1 MPDDVRITQ
10 LILPSRPQVGDSF
23 LSHQWTNAVSNQ
35 IERLAQFNGDGK
47 GGLKWH
53 YCKLANGALQPSGMD
68 ATQTPSDTIENA
80 TADVW
85 GRMLD
90 GTWVDTGR
98 DIILSNRSRGYYYQ
112 DSFVQVVQ
120 HLQSGEWHIVYPAGD
135 KVIGKTDGALSAGGT
150 ATLSIYSWNGA
161 SWADTTHNVTIRD
174 VFQWTVS
181 ASKFVCAQLWDYQN
195 LWIPI
200 AAEC

>member
-10 LILPSRPQVGDSF
+10 LVLPNRPQVGDSF
-23 LSHQWTNAVSNQ
+23 LSHQWTDAVSNQ
-35 IERLAQFNGDGK
+35 VERMSLFRGDIA
-47 GGLKWH
+47 GGLEWH
-53 YCKLANGALQPSGMD
+53 YCKLDNGALLPSGMD
-68 ATQTPSDTIENA
+68 GTYSPDTIQNVV
-80 TADVW
+80 ADVW
-85 GRMLD
+85 GLKND
-90 GTWVDTGR
+90 GTWVDTGH
-98 DIILSNRSRGYYYQ
+98 DITLTNRSRGYYYE
-112 DSFVQVVQ
+112 DSFVQVIKNP
-120 HLQSGEWHIVYPAGD
+120 QSGEWHIVYPAGD

-161 SWADTTHNVTIRD
+161 SWADTTHNITIRD